1 MAATMRFVKYF
12 FGWLGVLVDIGCLLI
27 VANAIW
33 TMYQPN
39 GGDALF
45 LLLLLSPF
53 LLGIMLVATVIS
65 VVCFKSLG
73 RAARRL

>member
-1 MAATMRFVKYF
+1 MRFIKYF
-12 FGWLGVLVDIGCLLI
+12 FGWLGVLVDIGCLLF
-27 VANAIW
+27 VASLIW

-39 GGDALF
+39 GGDAFF
-45 LLLLLSPF
+45 LLLFLSRF

-73 RAARRL
+73 RAARKL

>member
-12 FGWLGVLVDIGCLLI
+12 FGWLGILVDIGCLLI
-27 VANAIW
+27 VAGVLW
-33 TMYQPN
+33 VFYSPG
-39 GGDALF
+39 GGDAL
-45 LLLLLSPF
+45 LLLLILAPF

-73 RAARRL
+73 RAARKL